1 MILVLFLWALIFL
14 VFFTLGFSL
23 SKVLE
28 KIPGLKEER
37 YSLGADGY
45 FFMGFLT
52 LSSITGILS
61 IFIPISNRVVSFVV
75 LLFVIFLIINYK
87 EIKIEL
93 KHSIKSLS
101 DLNIQKLIIL
111 SFLVFFVLTAVVQ
124 NITWLDT
131 QSYHAQNI
139 QWIRK
144 YPVVPGLG
152 NLHDRFAF
160 NSMFFVISALFT
172 FQIKD
177 ILIFPLNGIC
187 YIILIVK
194 LFALYSKESRQGSIW
209 KQIVYGL
216 TILISLLVMIP
227 NLNTPSPDIICAVL
241 IIFAFIIILDRT
253 DDGKQFSS
261 FQIIFLNLLIFTCVS
276 YKLSSLFLALSI
288 LLFLNKD
295 LLKRSFI
302 TIVIF
307 VLIISPFIVRNYYL
321 SGYLIY
327 PFPAIDI
334 FNVDWKIPLN
344 NVIETKSVIEGW
356 ARIPVVAYQE
366 VLSMKF
372 SEWIF
377 PWFKQMS
384 FFSKLIVTVNFFSVF
399 TFIIMLIRRDF
410 FLAKIQI
417 IILINLVF
425 WFIKAPDP
433 RFAYGFIF
441 LGFSLTIGYI
451 IKLFEKSA
459 LIGKTRLITILLACF
474 LLVIFCRRI
483 AFPGHTLKTPALWI
497 LPAQFGSVET
507 KVYSANFSYRIP
519 VNNCECFN
527 TTIPCVTYSLD
538 NVFLRGSDLKDGF
551 KVKKADR

>member
-1 MILVLFLWALIFL
+1 MIVVFFLWVLIFF
-14 VFFTLGFSL
+14 VFLTFGFTLSR
-23 SKVLE
+23 VLV
-28 KIPGLKEER
+28 KIHTLIENS

-45 FFMGFLT
+45 FFMGFLS
-52 LSSITGILS
+52 LSALTGILS
-61 IFIPISNRVVSFVV
+61 IFIPIANRVLVFVV
-75 LLFVIFLIINYK
+75 LLFVILLIINYK
-87 EIKIEL
+87 EIIIKL
-93 KHSIKSLS
+93 KQSIKEFS
-101 DLNIQKLIIL
+101 DLNIQELLIL
-111 SFLVFFVLTAVVQ
+111 SFLVVFVLTAVVQ

-144 YPVVPGLG
+144 YAVVPGLG

-194 LFALYSKESRQGSIW
+194 LFTLYSKESRQGNIW
-209 KQIVYGL
+209 KSVVYGL

-241 IIFAFIIILDRT
+241 TIYAFTIILDRT
-253 DDGKQFSS
+253 EDGRQLTLI
-261 FQIIFLNLLIFTCVS
+261 QIILLNLLIFTCIS

-295 LLKRSFI
+295 LLKRILI

-377 PWFKQMS
+377 PWFKQLS
-384 FFSKLIVTVNFFSVF
+384 FFSKLIVSVNFFSVF
-399 TFIIMLIRRDF
+399 TSIIMLIRRDF

-417 IILINLVF
+417 IIFINLVF

-441 LGFSLTIGYI
+441 LGFSLTIAYI
-451 IKLFEKSA
+451 IKIIENSA
-459 LIGKTRLITILLACF
+459 FIGKTKFIKIALACF
-474 LLVIFCRRI
+474 LLVILCRRI
-483 AFPGHTLKTPALWI
+483 TFPGHTLKTPALWI
-497 LPAQFGSVET
+497 LPAQFGTVET
-507 KVYSANFSYRIP
+507 KDYSTNFLYRIP
-519 VNNCECFN
+519 VDNSECFN
-527 TTIPCVTYSLD
+527 TDIPCVTYSLD
-538 NVFLRGSDLKDGF
+538 NVFLRGIDLKDGF
-551 KVKKADR
+551 KVKKVDR

>member
-1 MILVLFLWALIFL
+1 MIIVFFIWVLIFF
-14 VFFTLGFSL
+14 VFLTLGFSL
-23 SKVLE
+23 SRVLE
-28 KIPGLKEER
+28 KIPGLKEEK
-37 YSLGADGY
+37 YSLGTDGY
-45 FFMGFLT
+45 FFMGFLS
-52 LSSITGILS
+52 LSSLTGILS
-61 IFIPISNRVVSFVV
+61 IFIPIANRVLVFVV
-75 LLFVIFLIINYK
+75 LLFVILLIIIYK
-87 EIKIEL
+87 EIIIKL
-93 KHSIKSLS
+93 KQSIKEFS
-101 DLNIQKLIIL
+101 DLNIQELLIL
-111 SFLVFFVLTAVVQ
+111 SFLVGFVLTAVVQ

-144 YPVVPGLG
+144 YAVVPGLG

-177 ILIFPLNGIC
+177 IIIFPLNGIC

-194 LFALYSKESRQGSIW
+194 LFTLYSKESRQGNIW
-209 KQIVYGL
+209 KSVVYGL

-227 NLNTPSPDIICAVL
+227 NMNTPSPDIICAVMT
-241 IIFAFIIILDRT
+241 IYAFTIILDGMENGEQLT
-253 DDGKQFSS
+253 LI
-261 FQIIFLNLLIFTCVS
+261 QIVLLNLLIFTCVS

-295 LLKRSFI
+295 LLKRILI

-307 VLIISPFIVRNYYL
+307 ILIITSFIVRNYYL

-344 NVIETKSVIEGW
+344 SVIETKSVIEGW

-377 PWFKQMS
+377 TWFKQLS
-384 FFSKLIVTVNFFSVF
+384 FFSKLIVSINFFSLF

-425 WFIKAPDP
+425 WFIKAPDL

-451 IKLFEKSA
+451 IKLFEKSV
-459 LIGKTRLITILLACF
+459 LIGRTRLIKILLACF

-483 AFPGHTLKTPALWI
+483 TFSGHTLKTPALWV
-497 LPAQFGSVET
+497 LPAQFGTVET
-507 KVYSANFSYRIP
+507 KVYSTNFPYRIP
-519 VNNCECFN
+519 VNNGECFN

-551 KVKKADR
+551 KVKKVDR